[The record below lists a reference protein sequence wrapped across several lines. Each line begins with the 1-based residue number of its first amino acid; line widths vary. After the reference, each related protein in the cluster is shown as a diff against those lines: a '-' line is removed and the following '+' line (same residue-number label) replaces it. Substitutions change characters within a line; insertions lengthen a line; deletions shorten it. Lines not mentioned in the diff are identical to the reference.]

1 MSSETEE
8 QNSSLYFILVSL
20 SFNSY
25 LENYRPISQMKL
37 NVKCKQ
43 NISKSGTL
51 WLRLWVSTAGGLGL
65 IPAWGT
71 KILHALW
78 HSQKKLA
85 NQTQQGVK
93 RITHCDQV
101 GFSLRMQASSTSAN

>member
-1 MSSETEE
+1 MHSNEDPAQPKKKKNVSGETEE

-43 NISKSGTL
+43 NITNQ
-51 WLRLWVSTAGGLGL
+51 GLCG
-65 IPAWGT
+65 
-71 KILHALW
+71 
-78 HSQKKLA
+78 
-85 NQTQQGVK
+85 
-93 RITHCDQV
+93 
-101 GFSLRMQASSTSAN
+101 

>member
-1 MSSETEE
+1 MHSNEDPAQPKKKKKNVSSETEE

-78 HSQKKLA
+78 HSQKKISKS
-85 NQTQQGVK
+85 N
-93 RITHCDQV
+93 
-101 GFSLRMQASSTSAN
+101 STRS